1 MNPAA
6 PNAIHWDG
14 EPMNFG
20 SGAPPSVRAER
31 GRFEDVLD
39 AETQKP
45 PTDNGAEA
53 LRQVAMH
60 LMNSA
65 RGQALSALSGD
76 TDGVSTTYQWLG
88 LMAIAAQ
95 MQRTQDVE
103 EVIRPVE
110 PYRPGSR
117 FDEMIGFA
125 ARRFGLPE
133 RVIHA
138 IVRAESNYNP
148 EAVSPAGARGL
159 MQLMPGTASALG
171 VNDSFDPL
179 ENIMGGARYIRQMLD
194 RYQGNLRAALAAY
207 NWGPGNVDAKGL
219 DRMPEE
225 TRNYTAYILRLLQD

>member
-1 MNPAA
+1 MNPSS
-6 PNAIHWDG
+6 PIAIHWDG
-14 EPMNFG
+14 EPMAFAP
-20 SGAPPSVRAER
+20 GAPPSVRAER
-31 GRFEDVLD
+31 GSFEEVLD
-39 AETQKP
+39 AQAEQP
-45 PTDNGAEA
+45 PSDQGAEA

-60 LMNSA
+60 LMNTA

-76 TDGVSTTYQWLG
+76 VEGASTTYQWLG

-95 MQRTQDVE
+95 MQQKPDVE

-110 PYRPGSR
+110 PYRPGSK
-117 FDEMIGFA
+117 FDEIIGFA

-171 VNDSFDPL
+171 VNNSFDPL
-179 ENIMGGARYIRQMLD
+179 DNIMGGARYIRQMLD

-207 NWGPGNVDAKGL
+207 NWGPGNVDSKGL

-225 TRNYTAYILRLLQD
+225 TRNYTAYIFGLLQD